1 MPLRI
6 KTTGS
11 GAPVLRTRS
20 DGDGRGWAGPPR
32 ACRSSTAGSS
42 RGHGGREE
50 VRSAPCSST
59 TRTPRQDLETQQ
71 PWMGSLSDLVEAVV
85 DAYVSGRVSPTDLA
99 VDFDELPGAAP
110 RLAY

>member
-1 MPLRI
+1 MDTVGEKGPL
-6 KTTGS
+6 GS
-11 GAPVLRTRS
+11 LFVHDPH
-20 DGDGRGWAGPPR
+20 AG
-32 ACRSSTAGSS
+32 
-42 RGHGGREE
+42 
-50 VRSAPCSST
+50 
-59 TRTPRQDLETQQ
+59 QDLETQQ